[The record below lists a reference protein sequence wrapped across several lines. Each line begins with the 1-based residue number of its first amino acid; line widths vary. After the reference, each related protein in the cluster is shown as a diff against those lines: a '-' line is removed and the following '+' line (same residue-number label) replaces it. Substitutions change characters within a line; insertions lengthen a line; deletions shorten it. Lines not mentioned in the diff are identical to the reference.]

1 MKFAHMADCH
11 LGSWREPKLQDV
23 NNAAF
28 VMAIDKCIKEE
39 VDFVLI
45 AGDLFN
51 TALPAIENIKLAVE
65 QLKRLKDSHIPIYTI
80 EGSHDMSPSGKT
92 MLDVLDSAGLTI
104 NVVKGEQNAEGKLQL
119 KFTED
124 TKTGIKITGL
134 IGKKGGLEKNYYHEL
149 SRENLEAEKGYK
161 IFMFH
166 TALTELKTKELANMD
181 SMPISLLPAGFN
193 YYAGGHVHIVD
204 KKDFEGYQNV
214 IYPGP
219 IWPNSFSELEK
230 LGCGGFVIVENDK
243 AQQIRLEPRQVVSVC
258 INADGKNPAE
268 TEQEIIDGFKNKD
281 IANSV
286 VTLRVEGKLRK
297 GKITEINFKKIF
309 EELYSQGAY
318 FIMKNTDKLTTQEF
332 EEVKINENTA
342 EEIEEKII
350 NEHSGQLKVYEKED
364 EKRITKELLQR
375 MTAEKQEGEKN
386 SDFEKRV
393 KEEIDNV
400 LSIN

>member
-1 MKFAHMADCH
+1 MKFAHLADCH
-11 LGSWREPKLQDV
+11 LGSWREPKLRDV

-51 TALPAIENIKLAVE
+51 TALPAIESIKLAAE
-65 QLKRLKDSHIPIYTI
+65 QIKRLKDAHIPVYTI

-92 MLDVLDSAGLTI
+92 MLDVLNSAGLTT
-104 NVVKGEQNAEGKLQL
+104 NVVKGGQNSEGKLQL

-124 TKTGIKITGL
+124 QKTGIKITGL
-134 IGKKGGLEKNYYHEL
+134 IGKKGGLEKNYYQEL
-149 SRENLEAEKGYK
+149 SRENLETEKGYK

-243 AQQIRLEPRQVVSVC
+243 AQQIRLEPNRVVSIC
-258 INADGKNPAE
+258 INADCKNPAE
-268 TEQEIIDGFKNKD
+268 TEQEVIDGFKNKD
-281 IANSV
+281 ITNSV
-286 VTLRVEGKLRK
+286 VTLRIEGKLRK

-318 FIMKNTDKLTTQEF
+318 FVMKNTDKLTTQEF

-350 NEHSGQLKVYEKED
+350 NEHSGQLKVYEKEE

-393 KEEIDNV
+393 KEEIDGV
-400 LSIN
+400 LNIT